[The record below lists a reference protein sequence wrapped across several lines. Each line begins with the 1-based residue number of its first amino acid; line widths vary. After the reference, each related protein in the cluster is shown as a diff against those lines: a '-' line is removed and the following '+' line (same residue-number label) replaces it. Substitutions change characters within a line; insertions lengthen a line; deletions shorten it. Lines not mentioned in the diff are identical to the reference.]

1 MSWSAG
7 PRGLEAP
14 GCRRPGRHQ
23 CRGSKEPGA
32 TSTDRAEREPVR
44 LQVLGPV
51 RMWRYGVETDIGPAG
66 RRALLAVLALARGRA
81 VSRAELVDALW
92 GERPPRSV
100 VNVIHTY
107 VMHLRRLLE
116 PDRPR
121 RMPSAVLTSVGDGYA
136 LRLPPGAVDLD
147 RFLELTG
154 AAMAA
159 STDGDQR
166 RAAGLLTR
174 ALALWAGTPAADLPQ
189 LAGHGRVL
197 ALSRERHE
205 AVSAYADCMIAIG
218 RADDALPL
226 LEEAARLSPLDEATH
241 TLLIR
246 AYQRAGRRADA
257 AAAYQALETRLADDL
272 GVEPGPALRALRDGM
287 RPGTRLSPAPHRL
300 EPAAAARGISVAD
313 RLPVAA
319 GLGSAAARAFVAAA
333 GAAGQARDGIRSY
346 AGRGAAGPPGLGAA
360 GGVAAGGVAAGG
372 VAGSG
377 VAGGAAGPGRAGGA
391 YGGPDAAG
399 SGGLRGSGGPGADGL
414 GAGAAAGAGADV
426 SAPGGR
432 VAPGADG
439 AGVAG
444 AGAGG
449 AGGGGAGACGVGVA
463 GAHAADQVGAGGR
476 DVGVDAVAVV
486 DGGARVE
493 PVDAAAAPG
502 AWAVAGAVVGHPVP
516 TPETVGALGGPAPRG
531 WVVPAELPPG
541 CRAFVGRAAELARL
555 DGLLAETRPAAAGT
569 VPIVLVGGPAG
580 VGKTALAVQWAHRV
594 ADAFPD
600 GHLYVDLRGFDPVAE
615 PVAAADALR
624 GFLEALGHPA
634 ERMPTDP
641 QARAGVYRSLLA
653 GRRLLVVLDN
663 ARDVEQVRP
672 LLPGTPGCLVLV
684 TSRSRLAGLVAAEG
698 AYPLSLD
705 LLPDADARE
714 LLSRRIGA
722 DRLAAEPHAAG
733 EVVEA
738 CGRLPLALAIV
749 AARAA
754 VRPELSLAAVAEDL
768 DDPAGRLDLLSTGES
783 GIDLRA
789 AYAGSYRALGPAAA
803 RLFRLLGLYP
813 STEITAAAAASL
825 AGLGVPAVRV
835 ALAEL
840 TGAHLLA
847 ERRRSRY
854 ALPELLRLY
863 AAELAGDEPADS
875 QWSARLR
882 VLDYYLRT
890 ARAAAGVLNGAP
902 ARWRPDAAAP
912 FVDARSAALWFAAEE
927 QTVRAVIAFAQSYA
941 LPRYAEE
948 LARLLGDCGQ
958 AAA

>member
-1 MSWSAG
+1 MSTG
-7 PRGLEAP
+7 
-14 GCRRPGRHQ
+14 
-23 CRGSKEPGA
+23 
-32 TSTDRAEREPVR
+32 RAEREPVR

-121 RMPSAVLTSVGDGYA
+121 RMPSMMLTSVGDGYA
-136 LRLPPGAVDLD
+136 LRLPPGSVDLD

-154 AAMAA
+154 GAVAA

-174 ALALWAGTPAADLPQ
+174 ALALWSGPPAADLPQ

-197 ALSRERHE
+197 ALSRERHD
-205 AVSAYADCMIAIG
+205 AVSSYADCMIGID

-226 LEEAARLSPLDEATH
+226 LEEAARLAPLDEDTH
-241 TLLIR
+241 ALLVR

-257 AAAYQALETRLADDL
+257 AAAYQSIEARLAEDL
-272 GVEPGPALRALRDGM
+272 GVEPGPVLRGLRDQM
-287 RPGTRLSPAPHRL
+287 RAETRLASPPLRL
-300 EPAAAARGISVAD
+300 EPVGAAAAVRGG
-313 RLPVAA
+313 AA
-319 GLGSAAARAFVAAA
+319 GVRTAVPTAAGFGAVGAPAGDGSATAPALAGRAVAGPALTARAFA
-333 GAAGQARDGIRSY
+333 GY
-346 AGRGAAGPPGLGAA
+346 GAA
-360 GGVAAGGVAAGG
+360 GGAGTAEVAASRAAAGGTT
-372 VAGSG
+372 SG
-377 VAGGAAGPGRAGGA
+377 VA
-391 YGGPDAAG
+391 
-399 SGGLRGSGGPGADGL
+399 
-414 GAGAAAGAGADV
+414 
-426 SAPGGR
+426 
-432 VAPGADG
+432 
-439 AGVAG
+439 
-444 AGAGG
+444 
-449 AGGGGAGACGVGVA
+449 
-463 GAHAADQVGAGGR
+463 
-476 DVGVDAVAVV
+476 VD
-486 DGGARVE
+486 R
-493 PVDAAAAPG
+493 
-502 AWAVAGAVVGHPVP
+502 
-516 TPETVGALGGPAPRG
+516 
-531 WVVPAELPPG
+531 VVPAELPPG
-541 CRAFVGRAAELARL
+541 CRAFVGRAGELGRL
-555 DGLLAETRPAAAGT
+555 DGMLAELQSSAAAAGT

-594 ADAFPD
+594 ADGFPD
-600 GHLYVDLRGFDPVAE
+600 GHLYVDLRGFDQAAE
-615 PVAAADALR
+615 PVAAAAALC

-634 ERMPTDP
+634 DQMPTDP

-653 GRRLLVVLDN
+653 GRRVLVVLDS

-684 TSRSRLAGLVAAEG
+684 TSRNRLAGLVAAEG
-698 AYPLSLD
+698 AHPLALD
-705 LLPDADARE
+705 LLDDVDARH
-714 LLSRRIGA
+714 LLARRIGTE
-722 DRLAAEPHAAG
+722 RLAAEPHAAG
-733 EVVEA
+733 DIVEA

-749 AARAA
+749 ASRAA

-768 DDPAGRLDLLSTGES
+768 DDLAARLDLLSTGES

-803 RLFRLLGLYP
+803 RLFRLLGLFP
-813 STEITAAAAASL
+813 TAEITAIAAASL
-825 AGLGVPAVRV
+825 AGATMPAIRA

-840 TGAHLLA
+840 TGAHLLV

-863 AAELAGDEPADS
+863 AGELAERDEPADS

-890 ARAAAGVLNGAP
+890 ARSAAGVLNGHP
-902 ARWRPDAAAP
+902 GRRQLDATANTP
-912 FVDARSAALWFAAEE
+912 FVDARSAAVWFATEE
-927 QTVRAVIAFAQSYA
+927 RTVRAVIAFAQSYA
-941 LPRYAEE
+941 LPQYATE
-948 LARLLGDCGQ
+948 LAQLLGDCGQ